1 MKKTLELSF
10 LLVILL
16 AVTWLS
22 YSMYQRHK
30 FKNSPVSSEI
40 QQKIDTKVYEV
51 ESLIRQH
58 FGMDFTVPVIVSD
71 KMPSNLYGVA
81 SYDQNRAIKIYLNK
95 KRMRESLPYIVDDVI
110 PHEYAHALM
119 FKFGYFDEKDG
130 HSTRWQNICQKLGG
144 NNCQRYVD
152 HQDIVSGK
160 LPF

>member
-1 MKKTLELSF
+1 MKKTLEFSF

-16 AVTWLS
+16 AVAWLS
-22 YSMYQRHK
+22 YSMYQSYR
-30 FKNSPVSSEI
+30 FKNNPISSKI
-40 QQKIDTKVYEV
+40 QQKINTKVYAV
-51 ESLIRQH
+51 ESLIRKH
-58 FGMDFTVPVIVSD
+58 FGIDFKAPVIISD

-81 SYDQNRAIKIYLNK
+81 SYNQSGEIKIHLNK
-95 KRMRESLPYIVDDVI
+95 KRMRESLPYIIEDVI

-119 FKFGYFDEKDG
+119 FKFGYFDSSDG
-130 HSTRWQNICQKLGG
+130 HSARWQKICEKLEG